1 MKISQVLLG
10 STPIKHRFTTPD
22 RLYRMLPL
30 SRETDP
36 RWLVSG
42 VNSRDMTLD
51 MTLLHAGLTAICGL
65 TPLFSDRSL
74 FSYSNGPCL
83 AIARGNPQKCGSC
96 H

>member
-1 MKISQVLLG
+1 MKISQVSLRCRR
-10 STPIKHRFTTPD
+10 IKHRFTTPD

-36 RWLVSG
+36 RGLVSG
-42 VNSRDMTLD
+42 VNSRDMTFD
-51 MTLLHAGLTAICGL
+51 MTLLHARLTAICGV
-65 TPLFSDRSL
+65 TPLFNDRSL

-83 AIARGNPQKCGSC
+83 AIARGNPQKYGPC